1 MESIHARAI
10 SPELGEKCERDSR
23 EYDFNNDVLPVVNNV
38 CCSTGRGDYGKRLC
52 RRTDKLA
59 SNIERLFENG
69 VETDIILYLGLCN
82 GAGWATSLDGR
93 DAVLL
98 GIEKIIELN
107 WQDESAMQALIFHE
121 IGHIWHKTYGN
132 LYPEARSEGEN
143 HWLSSIKRDLPWSA
157 NIFYAK
163 MTDTI
168 IKIKRLARLVQGK
181 RSRNKA

>member
-1 MESIHARAI
+1 M
-10 SPELGEKCERDSR
+10 
-23 EYDFNNDVLPVVNNV
+23 
-38 CCSTGRGDYGKRLC
+38 
-52 RRTDKLA
+52 
-59 SNIERLFENG
+59 
-69 VETDIILYLGLCN
+69 GLCN

-121 IGHIWHKTYGN
+121 IGHIWHKTYGISPR
-132 LYPEARSEGEN
+132 LGQRAKN

-168 IKIKRLARLVQGK
+168 IKIKTAGSIGARKTEAEIKREYLRRVDKNISTQDFFGIGAATKITAMLAIIWAASSSNICSGNTRL
-181 RSRNKA
+181 SI

>member
-1 MESIHARAI
+1 MKTASRRILFSIW
-10 SPELGEKCERDSR
+10 
-23 EYDFNNDVLPVVNNV
+23 
-38 CCSTGRGDYGKRLC
+38 
-52 RRTDKLA
+52 
-59 SNIERLFENG
+59 
-69 VETDIILYLGLCN
+69 GLCN

-132 LYPEARSEGEN
+132 LYPEARSEGEK
-143 HWLSSIKRDLPWSA
+143 ITGSA
-157 NIFYAK
+157 LYQEGLAMVCMNIFYAK

-168 IKIKRLARLVQGK
+168 IKIKTAGSIGARK